1 MKYAILLTLTK
12 HLTLFW
18 FDMVVNE
25 HKAKFQFR
33 TILISAPNTK
43 LPVMMI
49 YDVEFLIVMLEL
61 FIATWPAGNRDYH

>member
-1 MKYAILLTLTK
+1 
-12 HLTLFW
+12 
-18 FDMVVNE
+18 MVVNE